1 MKDTGI
7 PAWSSKKYLGF
18 PVALHSLKLTVNN
31 LTLAD
36 FSHRKQMVGFT
47 SLTVP
52 GLIICLSLL
61 KR

>member
-1 MKDTGI
+1 MKDTGR

-18 PVALHSLKLTVNN
+18 SVALHSLKLTVNN

-52 GLIICLSLL
+52 
-61 KR
+61 